1 MDGVTKLW
9 TRSKVFQTVKSVK
22 TYREGVRKGQIEE
35 DKRGFHWGRG
45 VDNSKTSWPDG
56 GHSACR
62 RGAVHPL
69 LESSGTD
76 PQSPSKRPLL
86 DFQFSSV

>member
-45 VDNSKTSWPDG
+45 WTI
-56 GHSACR
+56 A
-62 RGAVHPL
+62 
-69 LESSGTD
+69 
-76 PQSPSKRPLL
+76 KRPGLMEDTQHAAEGL
-86 DFQFSSV
+86 SILCWKVQGQTHSLPQKDLS